1 MEKGSLCP
9 EQVCP
14 TYGLHVANDSYECSP
29 TQNCKLNVNIMR
41 ILGDFL
47 KKNLI
52 MKFP

>member
-14 TYGLHVANDSYECSP
+14 TYGLHVANDSDECSP
-29 TQNCKLNVNIMR
+29 TQYCKLNVNTMR

-52 MKFP
+52 VKFP